1 VIFRSS
7 LLFALVALLT
17 PLPAPAAGGH
27 ANAFI
32 YHRFGDD
39 RYPSTDISAEAFAAQ
54 LAWLKKEGRPV
65 LPLGKVVRRLRA
77 GEALPGGCVV
87 LTVDDAFR
95 SFLETGMPLLRRYG
109 FPVTLFVNTAAVGR
123 PGYLD
128 WAELKRLAGEG
139 VEIGNHS
146 RTHDYLLN
154 RRKGESAEDWR
165 GRVSGDIAAAQ
176 QELTREL
183 GKAPTL
189 FAYPYGEFSPALQ
202 KIVAGLGFS
211 AAVAQQSGV
220 ISPAS
225 DLFALPRFPMG
236 GPYAT
241 LEGFRTKVAMKPLP
255 VRILAPDT
263 PVLADP
269 GAPPVLRFAIDMQVI
284 RTDELNC
291 FVQGQNA
298 CRVVAEP
305 GRAGEFTA
313 VADHALAGRRN
324 KYTLTAPGRRGG
336 WYWFSQPWFLPDSS
350 AGGDY

>member
-1 VIFRSS
+1 VVFRCS
-7 LLFALVALLT
+7 LFLLLIALLV
-17 PLPAPAAGGH
+17 PAYSFAAGGH

-39 RYPSTDISAEAFAAQ
+39 RYPSTDISAEDFAAQ
-54 LAWLKKEGRPV
+54 LRWLKKEGRPV
-65 LPLGKVVRRLRA
+65 LSLGEVVRRLRA
-77 GEALPGGCVV
+77 GEALPEGCVV

-95 SFLETGMPLLRRYG
+95 SFFETGMPLLRRYG
-109 FPVTLFVNTAAVGR
+109 FPVTLFVNTAAVGS

-146 RTHDYLLN
+146 RSHAYLLN
-154 RRKGESAEDWR
+154 RREGESTEDWR
-165 GRVSGDIAAAQ
+165 RRVRGDITAAQ
-176 QELTREL
+176 QELAREL
-183 GKAPTL
+183 GRAPTL
-189 FAYPYGEFSPALQ
+189 FAYPYGEFSPELQ
-202 KIVAGLGFS
+202 KIVAGLGFY

-236 GPYAT
+236 GAYAT
-241 LEGFRTKVAMKPLP
+241 LEGFRAKAAMKPLP
-255 VRILAPDT
+255 VRVLAPDT
-263 PVLADP
+263 PVLAAP
-269 GAPPVLRFAIDMQVI
+269 GPPPVLRVAIDTRFI
-284 RTDELNC
+284 RADELKC
-291 FVQGQNA
+291 FVQGRNS

-305 GRAGEFTA
+305 GGEGEFTA
-313 VADHALAGRRN
+313 VAEHALAGRRN

-336 WYWFSQPWFLPDSS
+336 WYWFSQPWFLPGPS